1 MENLEKRIG
10 HQFQDKD
17 LLKQAMTHSSFTNEQ
32 KINHRKNYERIEFL
46 GDAVLELISS
56 EYLFFENPDMPEG
69 KLTKARASIVCEQAL
84 AVTARELELGKFMLF
99 GKGEELTGGRE
110 RDSIIADAVEAVI
123 GAIYLDA
130 GIERAKAFV
139 KQFVLNDLENK
150 KLFYDAKTVLQEYI
164 QGNRRGNVSYE
175 LLGEEGPDH
184 DKVFVSRVLFEQEEL
199 GVGRGKTKKAAEQ
212 NAAYEAILKL
222 RK

>member
-139 KQFVLNDLENK
+139 KQFVLNDLEKK

>member
-84 AVTARELELGKFMLF
+84 AVAARELELGKFMLF

-130 GIERAKAFV
+130 GIEKAKAFV

-164 QGNRRGNVSYE
+164 QGNGRGNVSYE

-199 GVGRGKTKKAAEQ
+199 GIGRGKTKKAAEQ

>member
-84 AVTARELELGKFMLF
+84 AVAARELELGKFMLF